1 MRLDLSHN
9 NICEDG
15 ATYMGKAIAANDTL
29 EELDLSWNSIRRKG
43 AVTICKA
50 LKVLIGCCLH
60 YHYITAGIMFWRCS
74 VFHYND
80 NMRMYFQLV
89 SVKT

>member
-1 MRLDLSHN
+1 MSHN

-60 YHYITAGIMFWRCS
+60 FYYIMAGTMFCS
-74 VFHYND
+74 VFCDNYN
-80 NMRMYFQLV
+80 RRLYFQLV
-89 SVKT
+89 LEKT

>member
-1 MRLDLSHN
+1 MSHN

-60 YHYITAGIMFWRCS
+60 TITLWLGQCS
-74 VFHYND
+74 PDAQFVVRITTGGCIFNWC
-80 NMRMYFQLV
+80 Q
-89 SVKT
+89 